1 MMCIT
6 VTVLS
11 INDCLFP
18 SVTRQPLTNKSDP
31 TSGGSIGSPI
41 AKNDTAKIAWIMLG
55 VSVAL
60 SAMVVGIVVCRKRAK
75 RNDKRYFIQMLISLK
90 FRILFF
96 VAELFHNKNI
106 YTCENW
112 RYFFCKC
119 LGMSIW
125 CLTHSQATTDLSY
138 RPRQCNF

>member
-11 INDCLFP
+11 INDCFYPL
-18 SVTRQPLTNKSDP
+18 VTRQPLTNKSDP
-31 TSGGSIGSPI
+31 TSGAFISKNDPKGGSPVT
-41 AKNDTAKIAWIMLG
+41 KNDTAKIAWIMLG

-60 SAMVVGIVVCRKRAK
+60 SALVVGIIVCRNRAK

-96 VAELFHNKNI
+96 VAELFHDKNI
-106 YTCENW
+106 HAEM
-112 RYFFCKC
+112 
-119 LGMSIW
+119 GMSIW
-125 CLTHSQATTDLSY
+125 CRTHSQTTSDLSY

>member
-11 INDCLFP
+11 INDCFYP
-18 SVTRQPLTNKSDP
+18 SVTRQPLTNKSNP
-31 TSGGSIGSPI
+31 TSGAFISKNDPKGGSPVT
-41 AKNDTAKIAWIMLG
+41 KNDTAKIAWIMLG

-60 SAMVVGIVVCRKRAK
+60 SAVVVGIIVCRKRAK
-75 RNDKRYFIQMLISLK
+75 RNDKRYFIQMIISLK

-96 VAELFHNKNI
+96 VAELFHDKNI
-106 YTCENW
+106 HEEM
-112 RYFFCKC
+112 
-119 LGMSIW
+119 GMSIW
-125 CLTHSQATTDLSY
+125 CRTHSQTTSDLSY

>member
-1 MMCIT
+1 MMCVT

-11 INDCLFP
+11 INDCFFP
-18 SVTRQPLTNKSDP
+18 SGGFIGKNDP
-31 TSGGSIGSPI
+31 TGGSPI

-55 VSVAL
+55 VSVTL
-60 SAMVVGIVVCRKRAK
+60 SALVVGIIVCRKRAK

-96 VAELFHNKNI
+96 VAELFHDKNI
-106 YTCENW
+106 HAEM
-112 RYFFCKC
+112 
-119 LGMSIW
+119 GMSIW
-125 CLTHSQATTDLSY
+125 CRTHSQTTSDLSY

>member
-11 INDCLFP
+11 INDCFFL
-18 SVTRQPLTNKSDP
+18 SVTRQHLTNKSDP
-31 TSGGSIGSPI
+31 TSGGFISQNDPTGGSPI

-60 SAMVVGIVVCRKRAK
+60 SAVVVGIIVCRKRAK
-75 RNDKRYFIQMLISLK
+75 RNDKRYFIQMIISLK

-96 VAELFHNKNI
+96 VAELFHDKVSGHV
-106 YTCENW
+106 Y
-112 RYFFCKC
+112 
-119 LGMSIW
+119 LV
-125 CLTHSQATTDLSY
+125 SY
-138 RPRQCNF
+138 SLPSHN

>member
-11 INDCLFP
+11 INDCFYP
-18 SVTRQPLTNKSDP
+18 SVTRQPLTNKSNP
-31 TSGGSIGSPI
+31 TSGAFISKNDPKGGSPI
-41 AKNDTAKIAWIMLG
+41 TKNDTAKIAWIMLG

-60 SAMVVGIVVCRKRAK
+60 SALVVGIIVCRKRAK
-75 RNDKRYFIQMLISLK
+75 RNDKRYFIQMIISLK

-96 VAELFHNKNI
+96 VAELFHDKNI
-106 YTCENW
+106 HAEM
-112 RYFFCKC
+112 
-119 LGMSIW
+119 GMSIW
-125 CLTHSQATTDLSY
+125 CRTHSQTTSDLSY

>member
-18 SVTRQPLTNKSDP
+18 SVTRHLLTNKSDP
-31 TSGGSIGSPI
+31 TSGGFISKNDPTGGSPT

-55 VSVAL
+55 ISVAL
-60 SAMVVGIVVCRKRAK
+60 SAVVVGIIVCRKRAK

-96 VAELFHNKNI
+96 VAELFHDKNKHAEI
-106 YTCENW
+106 GDIV
-112 RYFFCKC
+112 F
-119 LGMSIW
+119 L
-125 CLTHSQATTDLSY
+125 
-138 RPRQCNF
+138 

>member
-11 INDCLFP
+11 INDCFYPL
-18 SVTRQPLTNKSDP
+18 VTRQPLTNKSDP
-31 TSGGSIGSPI
+31 TSGAFISKNDPKGGSPVT
-41 AKNDTAKIAWIMLG
+41 KNDTAKIAWIMLG

-60 SAMVVGIVVCRKRAK
+60 SALVVGIIVCRKRAK
-75 RNDKRYFIQMLISLK
+75 RNDKRYFIQMIISLK

-96 VAELFHNKNI
+96 VAELFHDKNI
-106 YTCENW
+106 HAEM
-112 RYFFCKC
+112 
-119 LGMSIW
+119 GMSIW
-125 CLTHSQATTDLSY
+125 CRTHSQTTSDLSY

>member
-11 INDCLFP
+11 INDCFFP
-18 SVTRQPLTNKSDP
+18 SVTRQHLTNKSDP
-31 TSGGSIGSPI
+31 TSGGFISKNDPTGGSPI

-60 SAMVVGIVVCRKRAK
+60 SAVVVGIIVCRKRAK
-75 RNDKRYFIQMLISLK
+75 RNDKRYFIQMIISLK

-96 VAELFHNKNI
+96 VAELFHDKVPGHV
-106 YTCENW
+106 Y
-112 RYFFCKC
+112 
-119 LGMSIW
+119 LV
-125 CLTHSQATTDLSY
+125 SY
-138 RPRQCNF
+138 SLPSHK